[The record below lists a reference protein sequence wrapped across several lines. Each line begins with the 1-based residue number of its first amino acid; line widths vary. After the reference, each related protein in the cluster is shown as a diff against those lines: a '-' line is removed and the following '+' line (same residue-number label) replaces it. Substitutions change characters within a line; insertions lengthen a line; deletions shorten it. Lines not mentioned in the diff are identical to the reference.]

1 MEHLW
6 SQAGAIMLN
15 HDPKTGRPDT
25 LDGMYAIVTLR

>member
-1 MEHLW
+1 
-6 SQAGAIMLN
+6 MLN